1 MALDKDDVLL
11 PDVELDLVDEL
22 AQIVLRQVA
31 PEELA
36 LYRETAELYIHDPG
50 FMRKAKPKEEAVGF
64 GLDLAMLTPYVL
76 AVSLEAVRFLAT
88 AVSDAARDELR
99 DELRPV
105 IADAVKRLF
114 RREPT
119 SSGGESVSAPQDPKG
134 RGAILTAEDGR
145 EVRRIAL
152 QRAKQSGLD
161 DERASLLAD
170 ALVGALLVND

>member
-50 FMRKAKPKEEAVGF
+50 FMRKGKPKEEAVGF
-64 GLDLAMLTPYVL
+64 GLDLAMLTPSVL

-114 RREPT
+114 RREPA
-119 SSGGESVSAPQDPKG
+119 SAGGDPVSAPQDPKG
-134 RGAILTAEDGR
+134 RAILTAEDGR

-170 ALVGALLVND
+170 ALVGALLVNG